1 VVDKIKRIL
10 GKEEEE
16 EIIELTEVVEEES
29 TRGELSEQELKRVR
43 EVIEESAK
51 VLEEVKRP
59 LEEEEKEVWEE
70 EVITNQEL
78 GEALRKILKAFAQ
91 ELSKS
96 LAQEIKCVLKE
107 GENKDGV
114 S

>member
-70 EVITNQEL
+70 EVITDQEL
-78 GEALRKILKAFAQ
+78 GEALRKIFKAFAQ

-96 LAQEIKCVLKE
+96 LAQQIKCVLKE
-107 GENKDGV
+107 GESKDGA